1 MSDVERRA
9 KKGQRPY
16 TGLAIIAIGVFF
28 VLVGLGTWQL
38 HRLAWKEG
46 LIKERQTKIAL
57 PPLVIS
63 SLLTSKPQKFRR
75 VEIRGR
81 FLNKKNV
88 LIGPRSHRGSPGWHV
103 VTPLELASGSTVLV
117 DRGWVPGLSKGMALK
132 KVIPEFGDSRVVG
145 ITGWPRRLGYF
156 EPENVPSKNHWFR
169 ITPNT
174 IAKKLGLKRVAAYWI
189 TAIEPLKPQGFP
201 IAGVGNQLPNNNHLS
216 YALTWFFMAFGLVLL
231 SITYW
236 WQGRR

>member
-1 MSDVERRA
+1 MSDVERRE
-9 KKGQRPY
+9 KGKRPY
-16 TGLAIIAIGVFF
+16 KGLAIIAIGVFC

-46 LIKERQTKIAL
+46 LIKERQTKMAL

-81 FLNKKNV
+81 FLNRKSV
-88 LIGPRSHRGSPGWHV
+88 LIGPMSYRGSPGWQV
-103 VTPLELASGSTVLV
+103 VTPLELASGFTVLV
-117 DRGWVPGLSKGMALK
+117 NRGWVPGLSKGVALK
-132 KVIPEFGDSRVVG
+132 KVIPELGDTRVVG

-156 EPENVPSKNHWFR
+156 EPENVPGKNQWFR
-169 ITPNT
+169 IEPSTM
-174 IAKKLGLKRVAAYWI
+174 AKAFGLKRVAAYWI
-189 TAIEPLKPQGFP
+189 TAIAPLKPRGFP
-201 IAGVGNQLPNNNHLS
+201 IGGVGNQLPSNNHLS
-216 YALTWFFMAFGLVLL
+216 YALTWFFIAFGLVLL
-231 SITYW
+231 SIAYW